1 MHISDLNVKFA
12 QRFVSILARWR
23 ERIEERAVL
32 ARDGK
37 FNFLFAVL
45 GVVLVCPLSVAAD
58 LTLVDAQRLAI
69 ERSRQLAGQ
78 DAAVAADRDMAV
90 SAAQNPDP
98 VLRVGIENLPVNGAD
113 QFSISQDFMT
123 QRTIGVSQEFTR
135 GEKKRLRGEHY
146 QREAD
151 KVIAEK
157 TAMAMI
163 IRRDTAVA
171 WLDRYYSE
179 ASATLIGEEI
189 RQAQG
194 EIDAAQ
200 TNYRA
205 GRGSQSDVLAARA
218 ALLGLQD
225 RASEIDRKVR
235 TAKIALVRQVGE
247 PGELP
252 LAEKP
257 PIDHIPID
265 TGALEKHVAMH
276 PEILVLEKQE
286 ELAATDARLA
296 EVNKQSDWS
305 VDLSYGQRGPQY
317 SNMASIGFSVPLQ
330 WDQVNRQDRD
340 VAAKL
345 AQAEQIRAQREEAM
359 RAAIAEVRTMIAE
372 WDNARERQTRLEH
385 ELVPLS
391 TERSE
396 AAVSAYRSGKASL
409 SDVLVARRNEV
420 DVRLQALQMEAEAAR
435 LWAQLNFHFVHKDAG
450 LLTRQDDGRV
460 APEKDA
466 K

>member
-1 MHISDLNVKFA
+1 MHTFLYGFGRTALNRAGRIIFCISAFA
-12 QRFVSILARWR
+12 MLA
-23 ERIEERAVL
+23 
-32 ARDGK
+32 
-37 FNFLFAVL
+37 
-45 GVVLVCPLSVAAD
+45 PLSAAAQ
-58 LTLVDAQRLAI
+58 LTLIDAQRLAV

-98 VLRVGIENLPVNGAD
+98 VLRVGIENIPVNGAD

-179 ASATLIGEEI
+179 ASATLVGEEI

-205 GRGSQSDVLAARA
+205 GRGSQSDVLAAQA

-225 RASEIDRKVR
+225 RASEIARKVR

-247 PGELP
+247 PGDLP

-257 PIDHIPID
+257 AIDHIPID

-276 PEILVLEKQE
+276 PEILVLAKQE

-330 WDQVNRQDRD
+330 WDQANRQDRD

-345 AQAEQIRAQREEAM
+345 AQTEQIRAQREEAM

-372 WDNARERQTRLEH
+372 WDSARERQTRLEH

-396 AAVSAYRSGKASL
+396 AAMSAYRSGKASL
-409 SDVLVARRNEV
+409 NDVLVARRNEV

-435 LWAQLNFHFVHKDAG
+435 LWAQLNFHFLHEDAG
-450 LLTRQDDGRV
+450 HT

-466 K
+466 P

>member
-1 MHISDLNVKFA
+1 MLSPFSVLNVKFA
-12 QRFVSILARWR
+12 QAFVCILASWR
-23 ERIEERAVL
+23 ERIEERAVP
-32 ARDGK
+32 ARAGR
-37 FNFLFAVL
+37 FGVLFAVL
-45 GVVLVCPLSVAAD
+45 AVLTPLSAAAQ
-58 LTLVDAQRLAI
+58 LTLIDAQRLAI
-69 ERSRQLAGQ
+69 GRSRQLAGQ

-163 IRRDTAVA
+163 IRRDTALA

-179 ASATLIGEEI
+179 ASATLVGEEI

-205 GRGSQSDVLAARA
+205 GRGSQSDVLTARA
-218 ALLGLQD
+218 TLLGLQD
-225 RASEIDRKVR
+225 RASEIARKVR
-235 TAKIALVRQVGE
+235 TAKIALVRQIGE

-257 PIDHIPID
+257 AIDHIPID

-276 PEILVLEKQE
+276 PEILVLAKQE

-372 WDNARERQTRLEH
+372 WESARERQTRLEH

-396 AAVSAYRSGKASL
+396 AAMSAYRSGKASL
-409 SDVLVARRNEV
+409 NDVLVARRSEV
-420 DVRLQALQMEAEAAR
+420 DARLQALQMEAEAAR
-435 LWAQLNFHFVHKDAG
+435 LWAQLNFHFLH
-450 LLTRQDDGRV
+450 DDIGSHT
-460 APEKDA
+460 APEKVA
-466 K
+466 P

>member
-1 MHISDLNVKFA
+1 MYSPLSGLGRA
-12 QRFVSILARWR
+12 ALARIGR
-23 ERIEERAVL
+23 SLLCFSTL
-32 ARDGK
+32 A
-37 FNFLFAVL
+37 L
-45 GVVLVCPLSVAAD
+45 VVTFPLSAVAQNGLS
-58 LTLVDAQRLAI
+58 LTDAQRLAV

-98 VLRVGIENLPVNGAD
+98 VLRVGIENIPVNGAD

-157 TAMAMI
+157 AAMAMI
-163 IRRDTAVA
+163 IRRDTALA

-205 GRGSQSDVLAARA
+205 GRGSQSDVLTARA
-218 ALLGLQD
+218 TLVGLQD
-225 RASEIDRKVR
+225 SASEIARKVR

-247 PGELP
+247 SGELP

-257 PIDHIPID
+257 AIDHIPID

-276 PEILVLEKQE
+276 PDIVVLAKQE

-296 EVNKQSDWS
+296 ELNKKSDWS
-305 VDLSYGQRGPQY
+305 VELSYAQRGPQY
-317 SNMASIGFSVPLQ
+317 SNMASIGFSIPLQ
-330 WDQVNRQDRD
+330 LDQANRQDRD

-372 WDNARERQTRLEH
+372 WDNARERQTRLER

-391 TERSE
+391 AERTQTEL
-396 AAVSAYRSGKASL
+396 SAYRSGKSSL
-409 SDVLVARRNEV
+409 NEVLTARRNEI
-420 DVRLQALQMEAEAAR
+420 DARLQALQMEAEAAR
-435 LWAQLNFHFVHKDAG
+435 LWAQLNFHFLHNDAGRIAPDKDA
-450 LLTRQDDGRV
+450 Q
-460 APEKDA
+460 
-466 K
+466 